1 VGTKRIL
8 VVDDRGE
15 LRESVHL
22 ALQPFELLA
31 EFLEPSADVLSRLS
45 QSAERYSLLLV
56 NLEPALDHWPGLV
69 DQIRHRY
76 PHLPLLFVAASE
88 NPGNQ
93 NQFRNHLILSK
104 PFCREAFLLAI
115 RNVMGPL
122 PGDQGSRELSGMAGE
137 LPLAGTWSQRIESM
151 LHRIGASDV
160 PVLLQ
165 GETGV
170 GKEVIA
176 RRLHALSP
184 RASRPFVKLNC
195 AALPSELVES
205 ELFGYERGAF
215 TGAFKSTPGK
225 FEMAHKGTILLDE
238 IGDMDHRLQA
248 KLLQVLQDHE
258 FYRLGSHEPSTVDVR
273 VMAAS
278 HCDFEKAI
286 ESKKFREDL
295 YYRLNIVDLKIP
307 PLRERRSE
315 ILPLCDVFLE
325 RHATAEWPKL
335 EIEAILRQVLLEYH
349 WPGNVREL
357 ENVMRKYLV
366 IRNPSALAGE
376 IRQKTVKSK
385 TVYVPADE
393 LTPRRRASDWAGW
406 KPELAEMPE
415 PPVERSMAGQ
425 GMASVQELPRPSL
438 VPRPLNRLGSENLST
453 LSGVNDAKKRAEAD
467 AILQALHSSM
477 WNRKRAAAILNVD
490 YKSLLYKMKKLGI
503 GEKSTVAYG

>member
-1 VGTKRIL
+1 VR
-8 VVDDRGE
+8 
-15 LRESVHL
+15 L
-22 ALQPFELLA
+22 ALQPFEVLA
-31 EFLEPSADVLSRLS
+31 EFLEPGADLMSCLS
-45 QSAERYSLLLV
+45 QDAERHSLLLV
-56 NLEPALDHWPGLV
+56 NLEPASDYWPSLV
-69 DQIRHRY
+69 DQIRERC
-76 PHLPLLFVAASE
+76 PHLPLLFFAGSE
-88 NPGNQ
+88 NQ

-104 PFCREAFLLAI
+104 PFCTEAFLFAV

-122 PGDQGSRELSGMAGE
+122 P
-137 LPLAGTWSQRIESM
+137 
-151 LHRIGASDV
+151 
-160 PVLLQ
+160 
-165 GETGV
+165 
-170 GKEVIA
+170 
-176 RRLHALSP
+176 
-184 RASRPFVKLNC
+184 
-195 AALPSELVES
+195 ES

-258 FYRLGSHEPSTVDVR
+258 FYRLGSHEPSSVDVR

-286 ESKKFREDL
+286 EAKKFREDL

-315 ILPLCDVFLE
+315 ILPLCEVFME

-335 EIEAILRQVLLEYH
+335 EIEPILRQVLLEYH

-366 IRNPSALAGE
+366 IRSASALAGE

-393 LTPRRRASDWAGW
+393 LTPRRRVSDWAGL
-406 KPELAEMPE
+406 KPEFAEPE
-415 PPVERSMAGQ
+415 PPAERTMPMQEMALIH
-425 GMASVQELPRPSL
+425 ELPRPSL
-438 VPRPLNRLGSENLST
+438 VPRPANRLGSENLST
-453 LSGVNDAKKRAEAD
+453 LSGVNDARKRAEAD

-477 WNRKRAAAILNVD
+477 WNRKRAAAMLKVD

-503 GEKSTVAYG
+503 GEKSTAAYG